1 MTREMFMLFAI
12 GYYFLTM
19 IIIVIVLLVISNKT
33 KKKYLAQI
41 NELERQKNLVISAG
55 ILSELNKVESLI
67 NNDDLRKKYE
77 SWQKRFN
84 EIKNDDIPKITDL
97 INEVQEYFETKD
109 YANLKSSIIKTEM
122 DLNYLQ
128 TKSGILLDEI
138 KEITLSEERN
148 RDKITKLKAEYRNV
162 LTTYKEDP
170 ESYSKIKTPLEL
182 QFENV
187 DKLFASFENAMDK
200 NAYTEAPKIVKA
212 IDDIV
217 SNLNEIINETKTIC
231 LYGEN
236 LIPKKIE
243 DIKLIYKK
251 MVQSG
256 YNLDYLNIEYNIEEA
271 NKKIIDIFQRLNVL
285 DVEDSIFELK
295 TMHDYFD
302 SLYNDF
308 ENEKVSK
315 RLFDDYMR
323 SIGIKLSKLEKI
335 SQELFKKVDELK
347 YSYDL
352 TDEEVASIIEI
363 KDNIIDNHNS
373 YDHIID
379 IFRNKT
385 LAYSKLAS
393 EMENINNKLL
403 KNEEKLNHTLETLSS
418 LKDDELRAKEQLTE
432 IEEILKDCKL
442 KAREYKLPV
451 VPKNYYV
458 EFAEASLAIKEMI
471 AELEK
476 RPISIKVLNMR
487 VDTARDLVLKVY
499 NTINETT
506 KTAKMAEM
514 AIVYGNRYRVVNKD
528 VDFGLTKAENSFY
541 KGNYKIC
548 LEQAISAINIVEPGI
563 HHKLLENFKDLGDL

>member
-109 YANLKSSIIKTEM
+109 YANLKVSIIKTEM

-403 KNEEKLNHTLETLSS
+403 KNEDKLNHTLETLSS
-418 LKDDELRAKEQLTE
+418 LKDDELRAKEQLAE

-563 HHKLLENFKDLGDL
+563 HHKLLENFKD

>member
-12 GYYFLTM
+12 GYYSLTM

-109 YANLKSSIIKTEM
+109 YANLKASIIKTEM

-403 KNEEKLNHTLETLSS
+403 KNEDRLNHTLETLSS
-418 LKDDELRAKEQLTE
+418 LKDDELRAKEQLIE

-563 HHKLLENFKDLGDL
+563 HHKLLENFKD

>member
-109 YANLKSSIIKTEM
+109 YANLKASIIKTEM

-476 RPISIKVLNMR
+476 RPISIKVVNMR

-548 LEQAISAINIVEPGI
+548 LEQPISAINIVEPGI
-563 HHKLLENFKDLGDL
+563 HHKLLENFKD

>member
-432 IEEILKDCKL
+432 IEEILIDCKL

-563 HHKLLENFKDLGDL
+563 HHKLLENFKD

>member
-109 YANLKSSIIKTEM
+109 YANLKASIIKTEM

-403 KNEEKLNHTLETLSS
+403 KNEDKLNHTLETLSS
-418 LKDDELRAKEQLTE
+418 LKDDELRAKEHLAE

-563 HHKLLENFKDLGDL
+563 HHKLLENFKD

>member
-109 YANLKSSIIKTEM
+109 YANLKASIIKTEM

-528 VDFGLTKAENSFY
+528 VSRAESEFY

-563 HHKLLENFKDLGDL
+563 HHKLLENFKD

>member
-77 SWQKRFN
+77 LWQKRFN
-84 EIKNDDIPKITDL
+84 EIKNEDIPKITDL
-97 INEVQEYFETKD
+97 INDVQGYFETKD
-109 YANLKSSIIKTEM
+109 YANLKASIIKTEM

-162 LTTYKEDP
+162 LTAYKEDP

-217 SNLNEIINETKTIC
+217 SNLKEIINETKTIC

-373 YDHIID
+373 YDHIVD

-451 VPKNYYV
+451 IPKNYYV

-563 HHKLLENFKDLGDL
+563 HHKLLENFKD

>member
-109 YANLKSSIIKTEM
+109 YVNLKASIIKTEM

-563 HHKLLENFKDLGDL
+563 HHKLLENFKD

>member
-109 YANLKSSIIKTEM
+109 YTNLKASIIKTEM

-403 KNEEKLNHTLETLSS
+403 KNEDKLNHTLETLSS
-418 LKDDELRAKEQLTE
+418 LKDDELRAKEQLAE

-442 KAREYKLPV
+442 RAREYKLPV

-563 HHKLLENFKDLGDL
+563 HHKLLENFKD

>member
-109 YANLKSSIIKTEM
+109 YANLKASIIKTEM

-563 HHKLLENFKDLGDL
+563 HHKLLENFKD

>member
-109 YANLKSSIIKTEM
+109 YANLKASIIKTEM

-393 EMENINNKLL
+393 EMENVNNKLL
-403 KNEEKLNHTLETLSS
+403 KNEDRLNHTLETLSS
-418 LKDDELRAKEQLTE
+418 LKDDELRAKEQLAE

-563 HHKLLENFKDLGDL
+563 HHKLLENFKD

>member
-77 SWQKRFN
+77 LWQKKFN
-84 EIKNDDIPKITDL
+84 EIKNEDIPKITDL
-97 INEVQEYFETKD
+97 INEVQGYFETKD
-109 YANLKSSIIKTEM
+109 YANLKASIIKTEM

-148 RDKITKLKAEYRNV
+148 RDKITKLKAEYRTV

-308 ENEKVSK
+308 ENEKVCK

-458 EFAEASLAIKEMI
+458 EFAEASLAIKEMV

-563 HHKLLENFKDLGDL
+563 HHKLLENFKD

>member
-1 MTREMFMLFAI
+1 
-12 GYYFLTM
+12 
-19 IIIVIVLLVISNKT
+19 
-33 KKKYLAQI
+33 
-41 NELERQKNLVISAG
+41 
-55 ILSELNKVESLI
+55 
-67 NNDDLRKKYE
+67 
-77 SWQKRFN
+77 
-84 EIKNDDIPKITDL
+84 
-97 INEVQEYFETKD
+97 
-109 YANLKSSIIKTEM
+109 
-122 DLNYLQ
+122 
-128 TKSGILLDEI
+128 
-138 KEITLSEERN
+138 
-148 RDKITKLKAEYRNV
+148 
-162 LTTYKEDP
+162 
-170 ESYSKIKTPLEL
+170 
-182 QFENV
+182 
-187 DKLFASFENAMDK
+187 
-200 NAYTEAPKIVKA
+200 
-212 IDDIV
+212 
-217 SNLNEIINETKTIC
+217 
-231 LYGEN
+231 
-236 LIPKKIE
+236 
-243 DIKLIYKK
+243 

-563 HHKLLENFKDLGDL
+563 HHKLLENFKD

>member
-109 YANLKSSIIKTEM
+109 YANLKASIIKTEM

-385 LAYSKLAS
+385 LAYSKLAN

-442 KAREYKLPV
+442 KAREYKRPV

-563 HHKLLENFKDLGDL
+563 HHKLLENFKD

>member
-109 YANLKSSIIKTEM
+109 YANLKASIIKTEM

-271 NKKIIDIFQRLNVL
+271 NKKIIDIFQRLNDL
-285 DVEDSIFELK
+285 DVEDSLFELK

-418 LKDDELRAKEQLTE
+418 LKDDEIRAKEQLTE

-563 HHKLLENFKDLGDL
+563 HHKLLENFKD

>member
-109 YANLKSSIIKTEM
+109 YANLKASIIKTEM

-251 MVQSG
+251 TVQSG

-563 HHKLLENFKDLGDL
+563 HHKLLENFKD

>member
-109 YANLKSSIIKTEM
+109 YANLKASIIKTEM

-471 AELEK
+471 SELEK

-563 HHKLLENFKDLGDL
+563 HHKLLENFKD

>member
-41 NELERQKNLVISAG
+41 NELERQKNLVISTG

-563 HHKLLENFKDLGDL
+563 HHKLLENFKD

>member
-109 YANLKSSIIKTEM
+109 YANLKASIIKTEM

-323 SIGIKLSKLEKI
+323 SIGIKLSKFEKI

-563 HHKLLENFKDLGDL
+563 HHKLLENFKD

>member
-84 EIKNDDIPKITDL
+84 EIKNDNIPKITDL

-109 YANLKSSIIKTEM
+109 YANLKASIIKTEM

-563 HHKLLENFKDLGDL
+563 HHKLLENFKD

>member
-97 INEVQEYFETKD
+97 INEVQEYFEIKD
-109 YANLKSSIIKTEM
+109 YANLKASIIKTEM

-563 HHKLLENFKDLGDL
+563 HHKLLENFKD

>member
-1 MTREMFMLFAI
+1 MTREMFILFAI

-109 YANLKSSIIKTEM
+109 YANLKASIIKTEM

-563 HHKLLENFKDLGDL
+563 HHKLLENFKD

>member
-109 YANLKSSIIKTEM
+109 YANLKASIIKTEM

-308 ENEKVSK
+308 DKERITKKLYEEYK
-315 RLFDDYMR
+315 R
-323 SIGIKLSKLEKI
+323 SILIKVTKLEKI
-335 SQELFKKVDELK
+335 NNELYRKIDDIK

-403 KNEEKLNHTLETLSS
+403 KNEDKLNHTLETLSS
-418 LKDDELRAKEQLTE
+418 LKDDELRAKEQLIE

-563 HHKLLENFKDLGDL
+563 HHKLLENFKD

>member
-109 YANLKSSIIKTEM
+109 YANLKASIIKTEM

-471 AELEK
+471 EELEK

-563 HHKLLENFKDLGDL
+563 HHKLLENFKD

>member
-109 YANLKSSIIKTEM
+109 YANLKVSIIKTEM

-403 KNEEKLNHTLETLSS
+403 KNEDRLNHTLETLSS
-418 LKDDELRAKEQLTE
+418 LKDDELRAKEQLIE

-563 HHKLLENFKDLGDL
+563 HHKLLENFKD

>member
-1 MTREMFMLFAI
+1 
-12 GYYFLTM
+12 
-19 IIIVIVLLVISNKT
+19 
-33 KKKYLAQI
+33 
-41 NELERQKNLVISAG
+41 
-55 ILSELNKVESLI
+55 
-67 NNDDLRKKYE
+67 
-77 SWQKRFN
+77 
-84 EIKNDDIPKITDL
+84 
-97 INEVQEYFETKD
+97 
-109 YANLKSSIIKTEM
+109 
-122 DLNYLQ
+122 
-128 TKSGILLDEI
+128 
-138 KEITLSEERN
+138 
-148 RDKITKLKAEYRNV
+148 
-162 LTTYKEDP
+162 
-170 ESYSKIKTPLEL
+170 
-182 QFENV
+182 
-187 DKLFASFENAMDK
+187 MDK

-432 IEEILKDCKL
+432 IEEILKQCKL
-442 KAREYKLPV
+442 KATEYKLPV

-458 EFAEASLAIKEMI
+458 EFA
-471 AELEK
+471 
-476 RPISIKVLNMR
+476 
-487 VDTARDLVLKVY
+487 
-499 NTINETT
+499 
-506 KTAKMAEM
+506 
-514 AIVYGNRYRVVNKD
+514 
-528 VDFGLTKAENSFY
+528 
-541 KGNYKIC
+541 
-548 LEQAISAINIVEPGI
+548 
-563 HHKLLENFKDLGDL
+563 

>member
-109 YANLKSSIIKTEM
+109 YANLKASIIKTEM

-162 LTTYKEDP
+162 LTTYKENP

-563 HHKLLENFKDLGDL
+563 HHKLLENFKD

>member
-109 YANLKSSIIKTEM
+109 YANLKASIIKTEM

-385 LAYSKLAS
+385 LAYSKLAN

-563 HHKLLENFKDLGDL
+563 HHKLLENFKD

>member
-109 YANLKSSIIKTEM
+109 YANLKVSIIKTEM

-563 HHKLLENFKDLGDL
+563 HHKLLENFKD